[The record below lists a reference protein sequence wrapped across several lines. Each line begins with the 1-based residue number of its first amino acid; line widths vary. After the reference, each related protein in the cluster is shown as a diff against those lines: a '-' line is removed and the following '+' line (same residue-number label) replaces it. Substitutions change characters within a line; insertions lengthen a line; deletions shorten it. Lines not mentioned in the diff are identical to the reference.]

1 MKKRAVIF
9 GASGL
14 VGRELLTILTND
26 AEISE
31 IIVVV
36 RKKIDEQSPKVKQI
50 CLTDFSGLDN
60 FKDSL
65 HADMFF
71 CCIGTTIKKAGSEE
85 EFRRVDFQIP
95 VAVAQM
101 AEALSI
107 PSLVVISSVGAD
119 AASSNFYLRTKGE
132 MEKTV
137 AGVYHGNLKFVRP
150 SLLMGDRKEF
160 RFGEKTAVVFMKVF
174 GWIFVGP
181 LRRYK
186 GVNASDV
193 AFCMRQIASDN
204 SDKKVYESDELHKL
218 ARETIILKTI

>member
-1 MKKRAVIF
+1 MQKRAVIF

-119 AASSNFYLRTKGE
+119 AASANFYLRTKGE

-193 AFCMRQIASDN
+193 ALCMRQIASDN

>member
-1 MKKRAVIF
+1 MQKRAVIF

-119 AASSNFYLRTKGE
+119 AASANFYLRTKGE

-193 AFCMRQIASDN
+193 AFCMKIGRASC
-204 SDKKVYESDELHKL
+204 
-218 ARETIILKTI
+218 RERV